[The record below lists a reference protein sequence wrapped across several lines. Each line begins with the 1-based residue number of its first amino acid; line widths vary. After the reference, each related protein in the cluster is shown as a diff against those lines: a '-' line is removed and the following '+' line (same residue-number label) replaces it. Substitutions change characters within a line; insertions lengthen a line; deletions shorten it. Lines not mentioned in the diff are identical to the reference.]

1 MTEREWQSQVC
12 RLLDLYR
19 WGWYHT
25 HRSDRSRPGYPDLT
39 AWHPDHG
46 VIWAELKTATGKP
59 TPDQTRVIAELR
71 AAGARVY
78 IWRPSDADEVA
89 RILRGAR

>member
-1 MTEREWQSQVC
+1 
-12 RLLDLYR
+12 
-19 WGWYHT
+19 
-25 HRSDRSRPGYPDLT
+25 
-39 AWHPDHG
+39 